1 MTHHCQYHPGIPF
14 YFRARILCQP
24 HCWDSMG
31 KGVVNRETLGT
42 RENLQDST
50 ALGTARELE
59 SVDRKTVAAGS
70 RGDWTGHKTD
80 IAKHLRLTSGPKAL
94 QRSVRAEIIQE
105 MKFWQAKNNL
115 RWIMLKY
122 WKQIRK

>member
-1 MTHHCQYHPGIPF
+1 
-14 YFRARILCQP
+14 
-24 HCWDSMG
+24 MG
-31 KGVVNRETLGT
+31 KCVVNRETLET

-50 ALGTARELE
+50 DLGTARELE
-59 SVDRKTVAAGS
+59 SVDRKTIAAGS
-70 RGDWTGHKTD
+70 HGDWTGHKTD

-105 MKFWQAKNNL
+105 MKFWQAKNLAKNNL